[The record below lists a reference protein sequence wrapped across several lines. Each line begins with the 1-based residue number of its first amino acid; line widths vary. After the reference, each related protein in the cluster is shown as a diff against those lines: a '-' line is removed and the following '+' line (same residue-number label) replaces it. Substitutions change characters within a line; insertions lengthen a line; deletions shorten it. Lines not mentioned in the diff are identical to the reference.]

1 MSFSKFMCM
10 GSPKLMERV
19 IKGWPCNTGKL
30 ILCKRNSQDGKPL
43 EYYTVDMEN
52 VVITSYQMS
61 ASGGGQLPMESFSLD
76 FVIVKPNY
84 VAQADD
90 GSGKTTTALGGT
102 CRKIKKRKPEP
113 KRRVDAIHPLVPTF
127 QALSSEKPVP
137 TVSGMFQSGRVAS
150 ETEVVWTIRIGT
162 RVSARP

>member
-1 MSFSKFMCM
+1 MAEIYAFLKLEGVDGETPDAHYEKHLELQSFSWGATNNSSYSTGTGPGIGTGQVHNMSFSKFMCA

-19 IKGWPCNTGKL
+19 IKGWPCDSGKL

-43 EYYTVDMEN
+43 EYYTVAMEKI
-52 VVITSYQMS
+52 VITSYQMS

-90 GSGKTTTALGGT
+90 GSGKDNHGFGWDLQKNQEA
-102 CRKIKKRKPEP
+102 
-113 KRRVDAIHPLVPTF
+113 
-127 QALSSEKPVP
+127 
-137 TVSGMFQSGRVAS
+137 
-150 ETEVVWTIRIGT
+150 
-162 RVSARP
+162 